1 MSHET
6 PENLRYTKE
15 HEWTR
20 DNGDGTVTVGIT
32 DYAQDALGDVTY
44 VELPDAGTEVAA
56 GDTFG
61 VVESVKTFSDL
72 YAPVSGEVTAI
83 NDAVVD
89 APETIN
95 ESAYGDGWLL
105 TIKVSDASE
114 LDALM
119 DAKAYVAFVEAN
131 DD

>member
-6 PENLRYTKE
+6 PESLRYTKD

-44 VELPDAGTEVAA
+44 VELPDVGSAVNA

-114 LDALM
+114 MDALM
-119 DAKAYVAFVEAN
+119 DAGAYNAFVEAN
-131 DD
+131 D